1 LTLRIRPARRE
12 DAAAMH
18 RCLAAL
24 SAQDSAPHRAV
35 PEDYLRHGFGPT
47 RLFQAVIAEDAGTM
61 IGLAVFF
68 PTFSTQRGRP
78 GVYIQDLWLEPAARR
93 RGLGRR
99 LLAAVRVQAAGWGA
113 DHVMLMVAGG
123 NAAAQAFYEAL
134 GFRPLDP
141 YAPLVLDGPALDA
154 LEAP

>member
-1 LTLRIRPARRE
+1 
-12 DAAAMH
+12 MN

-24 SAQDSAPHRAV
+24 SAQDGASHRAG

-47 RLFQAVIAEDAGTM
+47 RLFQCVIAEEDGAV

-78 GVYIQDLWLEPAARR
+78 GVYIQDLWLEPRARH

-99 LLAAVRVQAAGWGA
+99 LVAAVRAQAAGWGA
-113 DHVMLMVAGG
+113 EHMTLMVAGG
-123 NAAAQAFYEAL
+123 NRTAKAFYEAL
-134 GFRPLDP
+134 GFRPLEP
-141 YAPLVLDGPALDA
+141 YAPLVLDGPAFDA
-154 LEAP
+154 LETP

>member
-24 SAQDSAPHRAV
+24 SAQDGAPHRAA
-35 PEDYLRHGFGPT
+35 PEDYLRHGFGQT
-47 RLFQAVIAEDAGTM
+47 RLFQCVIVEEAGAV

-78 GVYIQDLWLEPAARR
+78 GVYIQDLWLEPAGAP

-99 LLAAVRVQAAGWGA
+99 LSPRCAPRPPDGA
-113 DHVMLMVAGG
+113 PSTS
-123 NAAAQAFYEAL
+123 
-134 GFRPLDP
+134 R
-141 YAPLVLDGPALDA
+141 
-154 LEAP
+154 